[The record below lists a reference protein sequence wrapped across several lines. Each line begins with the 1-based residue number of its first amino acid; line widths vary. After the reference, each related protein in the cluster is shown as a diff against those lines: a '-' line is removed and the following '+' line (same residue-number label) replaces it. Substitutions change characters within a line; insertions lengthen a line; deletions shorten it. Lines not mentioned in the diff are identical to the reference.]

1 MKYKWLIIFMV
12 LLAFSCGNAKLPKG
26 ILPKDKMVA
35 ILVDQHL
42 AEVIFNQRFAIGVK
56 DENAMENLYLS
67 ILKKYKVDEKVFEES
82 TFYYSKHPNLYKP
95 IYDEVL
101 NRLNEMQV
109 KVKQEDPALK
119 KGEDKKLK
127 N

>member
-1 MKYKWLIIFMV
+1 MILFCV
-12 LLAFSCGNAKLPKG
+12 LSSFSCGNKKLPKG
-26 ILPKDKMVA
+26 ILPMNKMVP

-42 AEVIFNQRFAIGVK
+42 AEVIYNQRFAIGVK
-56 DENAMENLYLS
+56 DENAVENLYLS
-67 ILKKYKVDEKVFEES
+67 ILKKYKVDEKTFEES
-82 TFYYSKHPNLYKP
+82 TFYYSKHPDLYKP

-119 KGEDKKLK
+119 TGADKKLK
-127 N
+127 P